1 VDWVPDAADPAPAV
15 LTARSRIPC
24 PVPLCAAVLVSQV
37 GSSADELAEPPTE
50 LLHEVSDV
58 EPEAV

>member
-1 VDWVPDAADPAPAV
+1 VDWVRDAADPAGAV

-37 GSSADELAEPPTE
+37 GSSADELAEAAPTE

-58 EPEAV
+58 